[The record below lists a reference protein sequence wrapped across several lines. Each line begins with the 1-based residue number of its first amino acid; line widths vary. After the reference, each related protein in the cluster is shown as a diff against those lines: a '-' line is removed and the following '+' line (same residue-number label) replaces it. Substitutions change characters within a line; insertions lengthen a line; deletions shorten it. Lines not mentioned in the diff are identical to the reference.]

1 MADRNRKIIPYR
13 RPLRVNIGLIC
24 FLILFIYLLFSA
36 TSYMKRPVIRYY
48 EVEAGEMVNDT
59 GHLGI
64 VLRSENVYTA
74 PTTGYINYYIRDGK
88 RSAVGTRIF
97 SLDETGNLRDYLEE
111 NSANSDTLSDQNLK
125 DLKNSLTGFS
135 ASYSGKDFARVY
147 DSRDAIQSELAEY
160 TSLHILDNLDQ
171 SLGQQGISFTQVRSP
186 ETGVISFF
194 IDGYEGLTPEQ
205 LSASNFDDSSYKAN
219 SLSAGEMAEAGTPV
233 YKVISS
239 ENWQLV
245 FPLTEKETAEYGDR
259 SSLRV
264 SFDNYD
270 LTIPGDFRIT
280 TGADGSSLGVLTFH
294 QFMVRFADQ
303 RLLRFRIETDR
314 EEGLKIPRSAIT
326 TKTFYTIPKS
336 YQAKGGDSVEEGFY
350 REIYTNGEL
359 TMEVVNPE
367 IFYEADDMLYVDAAE
382 DAVLKAG
389 DVLIMPGSEERF
401 TVGPTASLEGV
412 YNINKGYAVFKQIS
426 IIEDN
431 EEYVTV
437 RKGTRYGLSVYDHI
451 LLDGSTGKEG
461 AQVYQ

>member
-1 MADRNRKIIPYR
+1 
-13 RPLRVNIGLIC
+13 
-24 FLILFIYLLFSA
+24 
-36 TSYMKRPVIRYY
+36 
-48 EVEAGEMVNDT
+48 
-59 GHLGI
+59 
-64 VLRSENVYTA
+64 
-74 PTTGYINYYIRDGK
+74 
-88 RSAVGTRIF
+88 
-97 SLDETGNLRDYLEE
+97 
-111 NSANSDTLSDQNLK
+111 
-125 DLKNSLTGFS
+125 
-135 ASYSGKDFARVY
+135 
-147 DSRDAIQSELAEY
+147 
-160 TSLHILDNLDQ
+160 
-171 SLGQQGISFTQVRSP
+171 
-186 ETGVISFF
+186 
-194 IDGYEGLTPEQ
+194 
-205 LSASNFDDSSYKAN
+205 
-219 SLSAGEMAEAGTPV
+219 
-233 YKVISS
+233 
-239 ENWQLV
+239 
-245 FPLTEKETAEYGDR
+245 
-259 SSLRV
+259 
-264 SFDNYD
+264 
-270 LTIPGDFRIT
+270 
-280 TGADGSSLGVLTFH
+280 
-294 QFMVRFADQ
+294 MVRFADQ
-303 RLLRFRIETDR
+303 RFLRFRIETDR

-367 IFYEADDMLYVDAAE
+367 IFYETDDMLYVDAAE

>member
-1 MADRNRKIIPYR
+1 MADRKRKIIPYR

-36 TSYMKRPVIRYY
+36 TSYMKRPVIRFY

-64 VLRSENVYTA
+64 VLRAENVYTA

-97 SLDETGNLRDYLEE
+97 SLDETGNLRNYLEE

-135 ASYSGKDFARVY
+135 AGYKGSEFSRVY
-147 DSRDAIQSELAEY
+147 DSRDSIKSELAEY

-171 SLGQQGISFTQVRSP
+171 SLGEQGISFTQVRSP

-194 IDGYEGLTPEQ
+194 IDGYEGMTAEQ
-205 LSASNFDDSSYKAN
+205 LALSDFDDSAYKA
-219 SLSAGEMAEAGTPV
+219 SGISAGEMTEAGTPV
-233 YKVISS
+233 YKVVTS
-239 ENWQLV
+239 EDWQLT
-245 FPLTEKETAEYGDR
+245 FPLTEKETEEYGGR
-259 SSLRV
+259 SSLRA
-264 SFDNYD
+264 SFENYD
-270 LTIPGDFRIT
+270 LSIPGDFRLT
-280 TGADGSSLGVLTFH
+280 TGSDGSTLGVLTFH
-294 QFMVRFADQ
+294 QFMVRFVDQ
-303 RLLRFRIETDR
+303 RFLRFRIETGR
-314 EEGLKIPRSAIT
+314 EEGLKIPRSSIT
-326 TKTFYTIPKS
+326 TKTFYTIPEA
-336 YQAKGGDSVEEGFY
+336 YMAMGGDNVDEGFY
-350 REIYTNGEL
+350 REIYANGEL

-367 IFYEADDMLYVDAAE
+367 IFYSKDGMFYTDASEKAL
-382 DAVLKAG
+382 LKAG

-412 YNINKGYAVFKQIS
+412 YNINKGYAVFKQID

-431 EEYVTV
+431 EEFVTV
-437 RKGTRYGLSVYDHI
+437 RKGTKYGLSVYDHI
-451 LLDGSTGKEG
+451 LLDGSIGEEG